1 MLRSCRC
8 CQKSLRSK
16 NTIIL
21 REARLIALAAQG
33 FADPL
38 PKGLPDIRAMRRVFK
53 RVGVVQIDSVNV
65 LERAHYLPFFS
76 RLGPYRKEL
85 LGEKAFERRELYEYW
100 AHAAAFIPMWQYPL
114 HRWRMDRNRD
124 APWWKAM
131 PKQLVE
137 RVYKEIED
145 RGAQSISTL
154 SDRGNRSG
162 HWWGWSD
169 GKMALEMLFT
179 TGQLAVSGRGP
190 NFERIYDLPE
200 RVIPREHLEKSPLP
214 EEEARKELLLLG
226 ARSMGVATVKDLDDY
241 YRLRLYKTKL
251 PPLTP
256 LLDELVEEK
265 ELIRVNV
272 EGWELPAYMA
282 PGIKVPNSIE
292 RDALVSPFDSLIWF
306 RERTERLFGLHYRI
320 EIYVPA
326 PKRVHGYYVLPFLM
340 GGDFA
345 ARVDLKADRKSSGL
359 LVKSA
364 YLEPGRDPTE
374 TSARLATSLKEVAD
388 WLKLDRVVVERK
400 GNLAAALKREVSSRR
415 AE

>member
-1 MLRSCRC
+1 MRSN
-8 CQKSLRSK
+8 
-16 NTIIL
+16 NTISL
-21 REARLIALAAQG
+21 REARLITLAAQG

-38 PKGLPDIRAMRRVFK
+38 PKGPPDIRAMRRVFK

-85 LGEKAFERRELYEYW
+85 LSEKAFKRRELYEYW
-100 AHAAAFIPMWQYPL
+100 AHAAALIPVEQYPL
-114 HRWRMDRNRD
+114 HRWRMDRNRE
-124 APWWKAM
+124 APWWKSM
-131 PKQLVE
+131 PKQLVD

-179 TGQLAVSGRGP
+179 IGKLAVSGRGP

-200 RVIPREHLEKSPLP
+200 RVIPREHLEASAPP
-214 EEEARKELLLLG
+214 EEKARKELLRLA

-256 LLDELVEEK
+256 LLDELVDEGQ
-265 ELIRVNV
+265 LIPVSV
-272 EGWELPAYMA
+272 EGWDKRAYMP
-282 PGIKVPNSIE
+282 PGNKTPRSIE
-292 RDALVSPFDSLIWF
+292 RDALLSPFDSLIWF
-306 RERTERLFGLHYRI
+306 RERTERLFGIHYRI

-345 ARVDLKADRKSSGL
+345 ARVDLKADRKSSAL
-359 LVKSA
+359 MVKSA
-364 YLEPGRDPTE
+364 YLEPGRKPSE
-374 TSARLATSLKEVAD
+374 TAARLASSLGQMAG
-388 WLKLDRVVVERK
+388 WLKLDRVVVEKK
-400 GNLAAALKREVSSRR
+400 GNLAAALRREVGSK
-415 AE
+415 

>member
-1 MLRSCRC
+1 MP
-8 CQKSLRSK
+8 SK
-16 NTIIL
+16 TTLSL
-21 REARLIALAAQG
+21 REARLIALSAQG
-33 FADPL
+33 FADPIT
-38 PKGLPDIRAMRRVFK
+38 KGSPDIRAMRRVFK

-85 LGEKAFERRELYEYW
+85 LGKKAFENRELYEYW
-100 AHAAAFIPMWQYPL
+100 AHAAAYIPIWQYPL

-124 APWWKAM
+124 APWWKAL
-131 PKQLVE
+131 PKQLID

-145 RGAQSISTL
+145 RGALSISTL
-154 SDRGNRSG
+154 SDRGARSG

-179 TGQLAVSGRGP
+179 TGQLAVAGRGP

-200 RVIPREHLEKSPLP
+200 RVIPREHLEAPSPP
-214 EEEARKELLLLG
+214 EEKARKELLRLG

-256 LLDELVEEK
+256 LLGELVEEK
-265 ELIRVNV
+265 QLVRVSV
-272 EGWELPAYMA
+272 EGWDLPAYMA
-282 PGIKVPNSIE
+282 PGMKVPSSVQ

-306 RERTERLFGLHYRI
+306 RERTERLFGFHYRI

-326 PKRVHGYYVLPFLM
+326 PKRIHGYYVLPFLM
-340 GGDFA
+340 GEDFA
-345 ARVDLKADRKSSGL
+345 ARVDLKGDRKSGDL
-359 LVKSA
+359 IVKSA
-364 YLEPGRDPTE
+364 HMEPGRNPSE
-374 TSARLATSLKEVAD
+374 TSSRLATSLKEAAE

-400 GNLAAALKREVSSRR
+400 GNLAAHLKRAVASK
-415 AE
+415 